1 MMNDAE
7 IQIQFPKPGTWQE
20 FTLTPIYQDKG
31 GYRPPARYT
40 QDEIPAEQAPAMQ
53 AVVAALVGLAEPW
66 QAVQVWARL
75 GKDVLTLAEDGAYT
89 MIDAVSLTVEAV
101 HAETKG
107 RRIFT
112 VSDYPAFIITD
123 PAAVDFFN
131 YFTTST
137 NNNIII

>member
-1 MMNDAE
+1 MNNSE
-7 IQIQFPKPGTWQE
+7 IQIQFPRPGEWGE
-20 FTLTPIYQDKG
+20 FTLTAIYQDKG

-40 QDEIPAEQAPAMQ
+40 QDEIPAEQTPAMQ
-53 AVVAALVGLAEPW
+53 AVVASLVGMGEDW

-112 VSDYPAFIITD
+112 VSDYPAFVITD
-123 PAAVDFFN
+123 SASVAFFR
-131 YFTTST
+131 YFTQS
-137 NNNIII
+137 

>member
-112 VSDYPAFIITD
+112 DYDYPEFIITD
-123 PAAVDFFN
+123 PGAVAFFK
-131 YFTTST
+131 YFTKQ
-137 NNNIII
+137 NHE

>member
-1 MMNDAE
+1 MNEE
-7 IQIQFPKPGTWQE
+7 IQIQFPQPGNWQE
-20 FTLTPIYQDKG
+20 FTLTAIYQDKG

-40 QDEIPAEQAPAMQ
+40 PADIPADHAPAMQ
-53 AVVAALVGLAEPW
+53 AVVAALVELGEDW

-112 VSDYPAFIITD
+112 VYDYPAFIITE
-123 PAAVDFFN
+123 PAAVDFFKH
-131 YFTTST
+131 FTTST

>member
-1 MMNDAE
+1 MNNSE
-7 IQIQFPKPGTWQE
+7 IQIQFPRPGEWGE
-20 FTLTPIYQDKG
+20 FTLTAIYQDKG
-31 GYRPPARYT
+31 GYTRTDRYT
-40 QDEIPAEQAPAMQ
+40 ADEIPAEQAPAMES
-53 AVVAALVGLAEPW
+53 VVAALVGLGEDW

-112 VSDYPAFIITD
+112 VYDYPDFVITD
-123 PAAVDFFN
+123 PAAVAFFRF
-131 YFTTST
+131 FTTAS
-137 NNNIII
+137 NR